1 MFKGLSLLAASEL
14 GGTVKRNLRA
24 VPYFAFAALIFLFA
38 FGFLLDVGHT
48 WLSLRLGSMAA
59 SAILAAVLLTLA
71 AIALLAGYAI
81 KRKRPSASSPLT
93 TSALI
98 AAPFAARFLGG
109 RLRLGTVAVAG
120 VVAAGAVL
128 GRYIGR
134 S

>member
-14 GGTVKRNLRA
+14 GGRVSRNVRA
-24 VPYFAFAALIFLFA
+24 MPYFAFAGLIFLFA

-48 WLSLRLGSMAA
+48 WLALRLGSMAA
-59 SAILAAVLLTLA
+59 SGILAAVLLTMA
-71 AIALLAGYAI
+71 VVALLVGYSV

-98 AAPFAARFLGG
+98 AAPFAARLLGG
-109 RLRLGTVAVAG
+109 KLKLGTVAVAG